1 MLNRLLESPQA
12 QFLARSDADPAS
24 PAAEASTVGEF
35 QFKFTDANSASGRPF
50 FCDSALHK
58 NSA

>member
-1 MLNRLLESPQA
+1 MVCGLQESPQV
-12 QFLARSDADPAS
+12 QFFARSDADPAS
-24 PAAEASTVGEF
+24 PAAGSSAAVASQIMF
-35 QFKFTDANSASGRPF
+35 SDANSASGRPF